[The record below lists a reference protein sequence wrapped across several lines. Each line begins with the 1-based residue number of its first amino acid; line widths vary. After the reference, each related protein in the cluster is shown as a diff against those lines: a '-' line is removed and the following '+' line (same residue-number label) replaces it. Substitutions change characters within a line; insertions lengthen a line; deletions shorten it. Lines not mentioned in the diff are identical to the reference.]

1 MFEKLKIYKFPK
13 VIIAI
18 VFLCICGGFLLGN
31 KFIRHEE
38 RQNNLINELQTQNNE
53 LKNELLSQ
61 REYFDEKINQ
71 SINYFE
77 YDTHY
82 TEDTYNYFAI
92 GNSLTL
98 IKSWGRGICST
109 RPDNDYFH
117 LIVKYLKK
125 GNDNV
130 IAHPFNFAMW
140 ERSNNRSSNLKLLDV
155 FLSINLDLVTI
166 QLGENIGDLTTFQSD
181 LESLIEYVPS
191 KAPKAKIIV
200 IGDWWDKNRNELR
213 KAAALNKNAIFVDLS
228 DIMNKREYQSREG
241 IECIGINGTKV
252 FVSKAAETHPG
263 DAGMEEIADR
273 VIDNL

>member
-1 MFEKLKIYKFPK
+1 MYMW
-13 VIIAI
+13 
-18 VFLCICGGFLLGN
+18 GFLLGN

-38 RQNNLINELQTQNNE
+38 RQNNLINELQTQDNE

-71 SINYFE
+71 SVNYFE
-77 YDTHY
+77 YDAHY
-82 TEDTYNYFAI
+82 SEDTYNYFAI

-109 RPDNDYFH
+109 RLDNDYFH

-125 GNDNV
+125 ENDNV

-166 QLGENIGDLTTFQSD
+166 QLGENVGDLTTFQSD
-181 LESLIEYVPS
+181 LESLIEYVHS

-228 DIMNKREYQSREG
+228 DIMNKREYQSAEG
-241 IECIGINGTKV
+241 IECIGINGTK
-252 FVSKAAETHPG
+252 FCFKG
-263 DAGMEEIADR
+263 G
-273 VIDNL
+273 

>member
-31 KFIRHEE
+31 NFIRHEE

-71 SINYFE
+71 SVNYFE

-117 LIVKYLKK
+117 LIVKYLKEK
-125 GNDNV
+125 NDNV
-130 IAHPFNFAMW
+130 IAYPFNFAMW

-166 QLGENIGDLTTFQSD
+166 QLGEM
-181 LESLIEYVPS
+181 LEI
-191 KAPKAKIIV
+191 
-200 IGDWWDKNRNELR
+200 
-213 KAAALNKNAIFVDLS
+213 
-228 DIMNKREYQSREG
+228 
-241 IECIGINGTKV
+241 
-252 FVSKAAETHPG
+252 
-263 DAGMEEIADR
+263 
-273 VIDNL
+273 